1 VYDTLQLRPFLAQRL
16 GALGIAPDIGQGKLV
31 LDLDQALGL
40 ALVVKD
46 TP

>member
-1 VYDTLQLRPFLAQRL
+1 VHDALQFRPFLAQRL
-16 GALGIAPDIGQGKLV
+16 GAFGIVPDIGLGEFV

-40 ALVVKD
+40 VLVVKD